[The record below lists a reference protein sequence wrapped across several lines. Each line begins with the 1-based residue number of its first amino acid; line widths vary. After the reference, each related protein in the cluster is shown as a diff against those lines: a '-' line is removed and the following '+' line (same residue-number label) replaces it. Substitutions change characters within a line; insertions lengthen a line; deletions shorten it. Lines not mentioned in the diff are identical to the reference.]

1 MVEDFFSLL
10 LLNTTQCES
19 YFICVVFIWHEKYS
33 LCFNTVNQTLTVVW
47 HKWIKILEEGASF
60 SYVAVHFRSNF
71 DMIEYSSIYFISST
85 EHRTPSLEKKILITH
100 DCSLTF
106 TNKPNLL
113 MDISAFSCINCFFYQ
128 FC

>member
-1 MVEDFFSLL
+1 MVEDFFFPL

-71 DMIEYSSIYFISST
+71 DIIEYSGIFFFFNWTSYAIFG
-85 EHRTPSLEKKILITH
+85 KKILITH

-106 TNKPNLL
+106 TNKPDLL
-113 MDISAFSCINCFFYQ
+113 VDISAFSIINFYIYQ
-128 FC
+128 FF